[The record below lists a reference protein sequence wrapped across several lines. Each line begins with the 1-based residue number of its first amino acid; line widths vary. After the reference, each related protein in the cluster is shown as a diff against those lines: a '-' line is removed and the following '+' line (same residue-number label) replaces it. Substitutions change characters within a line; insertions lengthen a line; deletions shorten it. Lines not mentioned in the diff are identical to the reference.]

1 MPCLTTASLPLSA
14 PASLS
19 QWQSAPACWSLL
31 QAASAYSLLLEIV
44 YIEIFASIFQ
54 KFSIV
59 VTAQQTARICQTIFN
74 KVLSC
79 ILLLYLELKS
89 STNRPVFA
97 FELFLYKSESAGH
110 ISHSHI
116 CRTTKLPGWPNICS
130 KLGIRKQFCVFGEAV
145 TGSVEWSAVRKLGIR
160 AKCSSLSNLW
170 LVSLTPVWLGTRYK
184 CVRVL
189 TLVLLQFVQFWRIL
203 NINLAVWGWARPSGI
218 ISNQDTGVNI
228 KFWHSSLLYFQGN
241 YFSARGTWFDFYP
254 CPVPLGAEFDFYACA
269 DPLRWGWQ
277 TEWLPQRAGY
287 IS

>member
-1 MPCLTTASLPLSA
+1 MTICPR
-14 PASLS
+14 
-19 QWQSAPACWSLL
+19 LL
-31 QAASAYSLLLEIV
+31 KPVAASAYSLLLKIV

-54 KFSIV
+54 KLSIV
-59 VTAQQTARICQTIFN
+59 VTAQQTVRICQTIFN

-189 TLVLLQFVQFWRIL
+189 TLVLLQFVQF
-203 NINLAVWGWARPSGI
+203 
-218 ISNQDTGVNI
+218 
-228 KFWHSSLLYFQGN
+228 
-241 YFSARGTWFDFYP
+241 
-254 CPVPLGAEFDFYACA
+254 
-269 DPLRWGWQ
+269 
-277 TEWLPQRAGY
+277 
-287 IS
+287 